1 MKSVLSFNRDEYL
14 ALLITFLSVISFL
27 AIWFR
32 S

>member
-14 ALLITFLSVISFL
+14 ALLIASVSVISYL
-27 AIWFR
+27 VIWFK

>member
-1 MKSVLSFNRDEYL
+1 MKNILPCTRDEYL
-14 ALLITFLSVISFL
+14 TLAISAFSIISFL

>member
-1 MKSVLSFNRDEYL
+1 MKSILPHHRDEYL
-14 ALLITFLSVISFL
+14 ALLIAVISVISFL

>member
-14 ALLITFLSVISFL
+14 ALLIALLSVISFL

>member
-1 MKSVLSFNRDEYL
+1 MKNILPHTRDEYL
-14 ALLITFLSVISFL
+14 TLTISVFSIISFL